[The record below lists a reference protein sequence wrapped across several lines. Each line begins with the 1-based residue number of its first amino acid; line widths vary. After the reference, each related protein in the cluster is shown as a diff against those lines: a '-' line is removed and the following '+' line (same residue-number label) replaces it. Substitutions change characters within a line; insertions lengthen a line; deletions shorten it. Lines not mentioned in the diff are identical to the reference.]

1 MAPWRPSHNLGKLY
15 SQCGTRHTCNLCP
28 PPTFVARPPRKAGP
42 AVAPVQD
49 LPGRPAQLRA
59 WQLPRGGGGKGL
71 GNRANGKIERGE
83 KLVAYLVEASQFR
96 GSATVRGTVGQHR
109 DKAGGGGGA
118 VRDRVVEARAG
129 YRVAAGGLEGDGLA
143 AVEQRWDFP
152 PPGEKPPAV
161 EKTCPR
167 AKEYKLKA
175 EGKPAQELLPQ
186 RDIPTLQFIKALF
199 C

>member
-1 MAPWRPSHNLGKLY
+1 MAA
-15 SQCGTRHTCNLCP
+15 SQ
-28 PPTFVARPPRKAGP
+28 
-42 AVAPVQD
+42 
-49 LPGRPAQLRA
+49 
-59 WQLPRGGGGKGL
+59 GGGGKGL

-152 PPGEKPPAV
+152 PPQVKSRPQSKKLALVQRSTSSRQKANRHRSSFPNVIYPPSNLS
-161 EKTCPR
+161 
-167 AKEYKLKA
+167 KLCFV
-175 EGKPAQELLPQ
+175 
-186 RDIPTLQFIKALF
+186 DWDTQFARFGICSDPIYVTQKK
-199 C
+199 